1 MLVVKNAE
9 ITMSAPALKNFPQ
22 DKRYE
27 IVLVGKSNVGKSSF
41 INAVIG
47 RKGLAHT
54 SSSPG
59 KTQTANFYLI
69 NNDFYFVDMPGYGY
83 AKTSKQVKGTFVTLI
98 ESYLKNRNTDFTVF
112 HLLDYRHSPT
122 QEDVRMRNL
131 ILSHGITPVT
141 VLTKEDKLKRNERAK
156 MFNTIAE
163 ALEIAEDEAV
173 FEFSTE
179 KKELIAEMQ
188 EFIGDLICSISEE

>member
-1 MLVVKNAE
+1 MLKVTSAE
-9 ITMSAPALKNFPQ
+9 IALSAAALKQFPK

-47 RKGLAHT
+47 RNALART

-69 NNDFYFVDMPGYGY
+69 NKDFYFVDMPGYGY
-83 AKTSKQVKGTFVTLI
+83 AKTSKQVKDNFVPLI
-98 ESYLKNRNTDFTVF
+98 ETYLKNRNTDFTVF
-112 HLLDYRHSPT
+112 HLLDYRHPPT
-122 QEDVRMRNL
+122 QEDIRMRKVITSN
-131 ILSHGITPVT
+131 GIIPVS
-141 VLTKEDKLKRNERAK
+141 VFTKEDKLKRNERAK
-156 MFNTIAE
+156 LFNTITE
-163 ALEIAEDEAV
+163 TLGIGEDEAV
-173 FEFSTE
+173 FEFSTI
-179 KKELIAEMQ
+179 KKPLIEEMQ